1 MCTAVAV
8 YEPIIY
14 GFPQSYW
21 LRFWLVPTIAA
32 ECKKYTFQMRPEVP
46 VKRVII
52 ELDLSTD

>member
-32 ECKKYTFQMRPEVP
+32 ECEKH
-46 VKRVII
+46 
-52 ELDLSTD
+52 TDAS

>member
-32 ECKKYTFQMRPEVP
+32 ECEKHTFQMRPEVP
-46 VKRVII
+46 VG
-52 ELDLSTD
+52 

>member
-21 LRFWLVPTIAA
+21 LSNESSSNLIYQQI
-32 ECKKYTFQMRPEVP
+32 KKEV
-46 VKRVII
+46 
-52 ELDLSTD
+52 